1 LHFVSYQYGALD
13 VDVWSNVRRLNGSR
27 AAITQRN
34 MNGRGTKMVVKVLS
48 FSRSNKPAVLASVR
62 IELAVD
68 STGDSIII
76 DDARVLRNRHG
87 QLWLAMPS
95 YSVPANGG
103 RGYDYLPAVTL
114 STTVKRAVEDA
125 VLPAFEEWEREQSA
139 FPVQGVVR

>member
-1 LHFVSYQYGALD
+1 MQ
-13 VDVWSNVRRLNGSR
+13 
-27 AAITQRN
+27 
-34 MNGRGTKMVVKVLS
+34 VKVLA
-48 FSRSNKPAVLASVR
+48 FSHSPKPSVLASIRV
-62 IELAVD
+62 ELAVEG
-68 STGDSIII
+68 TGDSIII

-125 VLPAFEEWEREQSA
+125 VLPAFEQWERKQTGA
-139 FPVQGVVR
+139 LPGGVR